1 MVPKPPPGPPPRHLL
16 VAAALAGKGATAL
29 AGRFWP
35 IGAPLARC
43 NRPMAKPP
51 SLADRR
57 PRPTLPH
64 RAGDPSSGASVA
76 KSLSKRPHVATALAG
91 RCRSFLKVHVRKDMK
106 KRRAVPLASGPS
118 SSSGAALAPPVPS
131 DPAHLQLRLTWW
143 GFVNQKEVDLVC
155 EERIQRNGGIVAFSD
170 LLAPE
175 LPSDWAPAGCCRCEG
190 AGTLQVMVNPHLIPD
205 CVRMRVYTRLLVD
218 QEEDTYIELAMGVWR
233 AFVAQDLG
241 LALDQFD
248 FAVVSAT
255 LKQPQGLDVDPKV
268 PALAVA
274 DDWFQEAGQQL
285 KQWLSELTP
294 APRFILGHLGQ
305 LAMAFA
311 DMLQAVTWEHACW
324 AGAGPTALA
333 EDIASGG
340 VWIIGPHMMLTGSAN
355 PEDDHESTYSMSL
368 TTQLPRVRTACTER
382 FGHQV
387 GTPTLFVGRSKRG
400 RMHSKVRRKTETDH
414 VKYTS
419 TEHGRCLS

>member
-1 MVPKPPPGPPPRHLL
+1 MVPKPPPGPPPARLL
-16 VAAALAGKGATAL
+16 VAAALRRKSSPAL
-29 AGRFWP
+29 AGQLVA
-35 IGAPLARC
+35 IGAPLAGC

-57 PRPTLPH
+57 PQPKLQH
-64 RAGDPSSGASVA
+64 GAGDPSSGASVA
-76 KSLSKRPHVATALAG
+76 KSISKRPRVATALAG
-91 RCRSFLKVHVRKDMK
+91 RCRSFLKGHARKDMK
-106 KRRAVPLASGPS
+106 KGRSGPLASGPS

-131 DPAHLQLRLTWW
+131 DPARLQLRLTWW
-143 GFVNQKEVDLVC
+143 GFVNHEEVDRVC
-155 EERIQRNGGIVAFSD
+155 EERIQRNGGIVAFSN

-190 AGTLQVMVNPHLIPD
+190 AGPLQVMVNPYLIPD
-205 CVRMRVYTRLLVD
+205 CLRMRVYTRLLVD

-233 AFVAQDLG
+233 AFAAQDLG

-248 FAVVSAT
+248 FAVVSVT

-268 PALAVA
+268 PALEVA
-274 DDWFQEAGQQL
+274 DDWFQQAETQL
-285 KQWLSELTP
+285 KEWLSDLTP

-311 DMLQAVTWEHACW
+311 DILQAVTREHACW

-333 EDIASGG
+333 GDIASGG
-340 VWIIGPHMMLTGSAN
+340 VWIIGPHKMLTGSAN
-355 PEDDHESTYSMSL
+355 PEDDHESIYDMGL
-368 TTQLPRVRTACTER
+368 MTQLPSVRTASTER
-382 FGHQV
+382 FGYQV

-400 RMHSKVRRKTETDH
+400 NMHSKVRSKTEH